1 MFENLGVLASW
12 RENSRGWCRRL
23 LVFSLALITIV
34 SVIPHGSDAQTVVV
48 ASIGLDKIVHFV
60 GFGFMAV
67 FALGAGGNRRNW
79 KGISLLFLVLG
90 FGVVI
95 EVVQYYLPYRT
106 FNPVDIFA
114 NLCGVGF
121 GGLVYKV
128 VSRGRGRC
136 QMSDVGGQRA

>member
-12 RENSRGWCRRL
+12 RENSRTWCRRL
-23 LVFSLALITIV
+23 LVVSLALITIAT
-34 SVIPHGSDAQTVVV
+34 VIPHASDTKTVLI
-48 ASIGLDKIVHFV
+48 ASIGLDKIFHFM

-106 FNPVDIFA
+106 FNPADIFA
-114 NLCGVGF
+114 NVCGAGF
-121 GGLVYKV
+121 GGLVYKL
-128 VSRGRGRC
+128 VS
-136 QMSDVGGQRA
+136 